1 MSASSSTG
9 GPVRTFAEAS
19 SIGIE
24 RTLVDFRSVSSAPR
38 TSSARP
44 GAMCST
50 TARSA
55 SSFSPGSV
63 TSLAVPSTITE
74 R

>member
-1 MSASSSTG
+1 MSSSTG
-9 GPVRTFAEAS
+9 GPVRTFADAS

-24 RTLVDFRSVSSAPR
+24 RTLVDLRSVASPPRISSL
-38 TSSARP
+38 RP
-44 GAMCST
+44 GAMCSI

-55 SSFSPGSV
+55 LAFSSGSA